1 MTGPTPISGLK
12 RIYARSRRW
21 PVRSRIAIVSAV
33 LTAVILIAFALVVGR
48 LVSNRLHA
56 DFENELQ
63 KNATDLAN
71 GKFPLATASG
81 ETRLAPSIGE
91 FTLTSDAQIRVLGAD
106 GSVAYPPGDVPDLGP
121 PKPGSVVEV
130 GDLEVASAQ
139 VFSTALDSIV
149 AYVQYARPE
158 SAVNATIGRLWL
170 FLAGGVAVGTILAGI
185 AGMAVANRA
194 MRPIAALTAAAAEIA
209 TTRDTSR
216 RIPEPESDDEVA
228 ELARTLDQMVRE
240 LDDARS
246 ATERTIRRQ
255 REFVADA
262 SHELR
267 TPLTSILANLEL
279 LEASLNTDGPDA
291 DEGEV
296 AAVGSALRSSKRM
309 NRLVG
314 DLLLLARADA
324 GRVGRRADCDLAQ
337 IASEALV
344 EVRPVS
350 DGHRF
355 TSTLADSAP
364 VAGNPDELHRMVLNL
379 LENAV
384 RHTPAGTEIDL
395 DLSEEAG
402 VAHLRVSDDGPGL
415 PDGME
420 SQVFDRFV
428 RGQGPAD
435 RTSRNGTGTGLGLSI
450 VRAVAIAHGGTVT
463 ASRSESGGAAFDV
476 TLPLQ
481 RPAEV

>member
-1 MTGPTPISGLK
+1 
-12 RIYARSRRW
+12 
-21 PVRSRIAIVSAV
+21 
-33 LTAVILIAFALVVGR
+33 
-48 LVSNRLHA
+48 
-56 DFENELQ
+56 
-63 KNATDLAN
+63 
-71 GKFPLATASG
+71 
-81 ETRLAPSIGE
+81 
-91 FTLTSDAQIRVLGAD
+91 
-106 GSVAYPPGDVPDLGP
+106 
-121 PKPGSVVEV
+121 
-130 GDLEVASAQ
+130 
-139 VFSTALDSIV
+139 
-149 AYVQYARPE
+149 
-158 SAVNATIGRLWL
+158 
-170 FLAGGVAVGTILAGI
+170 
-185 AGMAVANRA
+185 